1 MRSLSRRQFSKLVA
15 AAPLGALAA
24 QTRAMPLRRL
34 GKINFQAGI
43 LGFGAQRIG
52 DYGDQENANRI
63 VAEAVE
69 NGLNYIDT
77 APNYQL
83 SEERLGPALQGR
95 RDKVFLVTKIETRTR
110 VEAMA
115 QMRESLRRLRTDH
128 LDCVHFHNIGRDDRW
143 GELDPVLSKDGALA
157 ALLEAKKQG
166 MIRHIGCTTHS
177 GVARVIRTLETG
189 HIDVLMCVLNFVDRH
204 IYNLEERLLPEA
216 RKRNVAVVAMKV
228 LGGPAGRG
236 PGARLTSP
244 ENYRAAMRYCLGL
257 PGVAVSIV
265 GFRTPEELRKGLA
278 AAREYEPLSPA
289 ESRALAGIGRKIA
302 AEWGPTRGPV
312 A

>member
-1 MRSLSRRQFSKLVA
+1 MRSLTRRQFSKLAA
-15 AAPLGALAA
+15 AAPLAA
-24 QTRAMPLRRL
+24 QAAQARPMPLRRL

-52 DYGDQENANRI
+52 DYAGQANTNRI
-63 VAEAVE
+63 VAEAVDA
-69 NGLNYIDT
+69 GINYIDT
-77 APNYQL
+77 APNYGL
-83 SEERLGPALQGR
+83 SEERLGPALAGR
-95 RDKVFLVTKIETRTR
+95 RDKVFLVTKIETKTR
-110 VEAMA
+110 AEAMA
-115 QMRESLRRLRTDH
+115 QMRESLRRMRTDY

-216 RKRNVAVVAMKV
+216 RKRNIAVVAMKV
-228 LGGPAGRG
+228 LGGPTGRG

-265 GFRTPEELRKGLA
+265 GFRTPEELQKGLA
-278 AAREYEPLSPA
+278 AAREFQPLGAA
-289 ESRALAGIGRKIA
+289 ESRELAGIGRKLA
-302 AEWGPTRGPV
+302 ADWGPTRGPV
-312 A
+312 T